1 MGGGPTILTTEV
13 QVCST
18 NTFKNIVKL
27 GNLLETYC
35 TMNFIYFF
43 VDVVGISVV
52 CNHLW
57 RNKCIEVEGHIFLQY
72 VDKVHTVYSV
82 ESESAIKNGV
92 PI

>member
-1 MGGGPTILTTEV
+1 MYKIQCSLKRPFHSVGGGPTILTTEV

-52 CNHLW
+52 CNHL
-57 RNKCIEVEGHIFLQY
+57 
-72 VDKVHTVYSV
+72 
-82 ESESAIKNGV
+82 
-92 PI
+92 